1 MCYLEPVKSERAAP
15 FERRTSREILNGNL
29 IFERARAR
37 LSQAALA
44 EAAGVTRQT
53 ISEIERG
60 VANPTL
66 DVIERIANAL
76 GVGADRLFVYRRPG
90 LVDDVELARRRAEAP
105 EESVDAWDA
114 LAAIEEAAGRD
125 PARYSRAGRPRLAP

>member
-1 MCYLEPVKSERAAP
+1 MKSEKAAL
-15 FERRTSREILNGNL
+15 FERRASREILNGNL

-37 LSQAALA
+37 LSQAAPA
-44 EAAGVTRQT
+44 QASGVTRQT

-66 DVIERIANAL
+66 DVIDRIASAL
-76 GVGADRLFVYRRPG
+76 GLGIGADRLFVYRRPG
-90 LVDDVELARRRAEAP
+90 LVHDDELERRRAEGP

-114 LAAIEEAAGRD
+114 LAAIEEAAGAD
-125 PARYSRAGRPRLAP
+125 PPR